1 MCEYVFFLV
10 DIVGLTRV
18 LVKSRN
24 DGPKQHM
31 RFFIVLYLFTCLG
44 SHAWAEPQSAP
55 SILDSAK
62 QIQSSLERLRGQT
75 MSTKLKMA
83 LVSKAQ
89 VLTFLKH
96 LGVQKLSKRNLVES
110 HLLPVLI
117 THPQVCSLLS
127 AHFTKPAQCIGD
139 RPPSGLISPCW
150 AG

>member
-1 MCEYVFFLV
+1 
-10 DIVGLTRV
+10 
-18 LVKSRN
+18 
-24 DGPKQHM
+24 
-31 RFFIVLYLFTCLG
+31 
-44 SHAWAEPQSAP
+44 
-55 SILDSAK
+55 
-62 QIQSSLERLRGQT
+62 
-75 MSTKLKMA
+75 MSDKA
-83 LVSKAQ
+83 LVSVLETAKLDIGRHVNLLNQDLVKEMLRHGAPAGLTEEPQ